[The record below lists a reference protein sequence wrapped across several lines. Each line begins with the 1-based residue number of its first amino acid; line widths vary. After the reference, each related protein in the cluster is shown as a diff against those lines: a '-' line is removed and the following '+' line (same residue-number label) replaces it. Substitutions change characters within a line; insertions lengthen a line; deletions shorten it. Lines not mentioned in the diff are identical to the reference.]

1 MYINSN
7 VMSLTAQRALNEAQ
21 SAQQT
26 AMERLSTG
34 KRINSA
40 ADDAAGLAIAEGF
53 EAQVRGLNQ
62 SVKNASQASQLASTA
77 EGALGEVS
85 DILQRIREL
94 TVQAANSTLSTA
106 NRTSLKSEI
115 NALTEEIDLIASDTE
130 YNGQKLLNGG
140 ASSLSFQVGYQA
152 TSTVDLTIDSATSS
166 SLGIGTSGGS
176 AADGI
181 SFGTITETATFSALE
196 ADDLYIN
203 GYNAFGAVDT
213 GIITP
218 TINGSAAS
226 ITLDITTSATSKA
239 YHLALMINENSH
251 IHGVE
256 ASATT
261 IVDGQ
266 AGGGVTAGDLTLT
279 IGDGNAVTIAA
290 TNSMQDLVD
299 TINSSVDVEAS
310 INENG
315 GLRLVDDLGRRIT
328 IGGTPDIA
336 QVGLEDGNHDGFL
349 TLNSVDGSGFTLTA
363 GDTTA
368 ASDTDQQN
376 WDDMGLMLG
385 TYGGGD
391 DGNTFEMTGKAITV
405 GTALSVL
412 DDFTIN
418 GVQVGATD
426 TDIAAANLSA
436 GTFRDAINSVSSESG
451 VTATATN
458 EVFLQFVQSGTT
470 TASGMTKTDTIT
482 INNVQFS
489 GSDLANAATT
499 SAEGTFVDIVTK
511 INADAVAAGS
521 DVRAELTDG
530 STTSGNIRLYSA
542 SGANISVASAS
553 GEIQTILR
561 SDGDDTDSSGS
572 AATAPV
578 TTTAETFTGSLTFTS
593 ESGPIV
599 FGVADGST
607 TVLQDAA
614 ETLATRFGVTMTGT
628 GSSTSGASVSGLNV
642 SSATNASASLATVDA
657 AIDAVASMRGDLG
670 ALQNR
675 LSHTISN
682 LQTTSENH
690 EASRSLVED
699 ADYATESAALAKSQ
713 VLAQASSAMLAQAN
727 AAPQLA
733 LQLIQ

>member
-181 SFGTITETATFSALE
+181 SFGTITETATFAALE
-196 ADDLYIN
+196 TDDLYIN
-203 GYNAFGAVDT
+203 GYNAFGAVDNGT
-213 GIITP
+213 ITP

-226 ITLDITTSATSKA
+226 IALDITTSATSKA

-336 QVGLEDGNHDGFL
+336 QVGLENGDHDGFL

-368 ASDTDQQN
+368 TGDTNQQN

-385 TYGGGD
+385 TFGGGD
-391 DGNTFEMTGKAITV
+391 SGNTYEMTGRAIVT
-405 GTALSVL
+405 GTAISVL

-418 GVQVGATD
+418 GVQVGSTD
-426 TDIAAANLSA
+426 TDIADANLSA
-436 GTFRDAINSVSSESG
+436 GTFRDAINSVSAESG

-470 TASGMTKTDTIT
+470 TESGMTAADTIT

-489 GSDLANAATT
+489 GSDLATPATT
-499 SAEGTFVDIVTK
+499 SSGGTFADIVTK

-542 SGANISVASAS
+542 SGANISVASAT
-553 GEIQTILR
+553 GEIQSVLR
-561 SDGDDTDSSGS
+561 SDGDNTASDD
-572 AATAPV
+572 AAVTSI
-578 TTTAETFTGSLTFTS
+578 TTTAETFTGSLTFSS

-614 ETLATRFGVTMTGT
+614 ETLATVFGVTMTGT

>member
-181 SFGTITETATFSALE
+181 SFGTITETATFSTLE
-196 ADDLYIN
+196 TDDLYIN

-336 QVGLEDGNHDGFL
+336 QVGLENGDHDGFL

-385 TYGGGD
+385 TFGGGD
-391 DGNTFEMTGKAITV
+391 SGNTYEMTGRAIIT
-405 GTALSVL
+405 GTPISVL

-426 TDIAAANLSA
+426 TDIADGNLSA
-436 GTFRDAINSVSSESG
+436 GTFRDAINSVSSASG

-458 EVFLQFVQSGTT
+458 EIFLQFVQSGTT
-470 TASGMTKTDTIT
+470 TESGMTASDTIT

-489 GSDLANAATT
+489 GTDLATPATT
-499 SAEGTFVDIVTK
+499 SSGGTFADIVTK
-511 INADAVAAGS
+511 INDDAIAAGS

-542 SGANISVASAS
+542 SGANISVASETR
-553 GEIQTILR
+553 EIQSVLR
-561 SDGDDTDSSGS
+561 SDGDNTASDD
-572 AATAPV
+572 AAVTSI
-578 TTTAETFTGSLTFTS
+578 TTTAETFTGSLTFSS

-657 AIDAVASMRGDLG
+657 AIDAVAGMRGDLG

>member
-181 SFGTITETATFSALE
+181 SFGTITETATFAALE
-196 ADDLYIN
+196 TDDLYIN
-203 GYNAFGAVDT
+203 GYNAFGAVDNGT
-213 GIITP
+213 ITP

-336 QVGLEDGNHDGFL
+336 QVGLENGDHDGFL

-368 ASDTDQQN
+368 TGDTDQQN

-385 TYGGGD
+385 TFGGGD
-391 DGNTFEMTGKAITV
+391 SGNTYEMTGRAIIT
-405 GTALSVL
+405 GTPIGVF

-418 GVQVGATD
+418 GVQVGSTD
-426 TDIAAANLSA
+426 TDIADANLSA

-470 TASGMTKTDTIT
+470 TESGMTAADTIT

-489 GSDLANAATT
+489 GSDLATPATT
-499 SAEGTFVDIVTK
+499 SSGGTFADIVTK

-542 SGANISVASAS
+542 SGANISVASAT
-553 GEIQTILR
+553 GEIQSVLR
-561 SDGDDTDSSGS
+561 SDGDNTASDD
-572 AATAPV
+572 AAVTSI
-578 TTTAETFTGSLTFTS
+578 TTTAETFTGSLTFSS

-614 ETLATRFGVTMTGT
+614 ETLATVFGVTMTGT